1 MAQHINLLTRSR
13 ARKGWVWLSLRLL
26 VLLLL
31 LFVLRGVYVEIK
43 LNRLK
48 NSTDVV
54 LLQVDALRS
63 VLQIKR
69 SETGL
74 DQAQKLSKESAEM
87 RQLMASQT
95 ALMQVIQKGEVG
107 SLQGHSVVFH
117 NLATVPQQGVWL
129 QQIDVSNAGRSLALM
144 GMAMQTESLM
154 QYATAVSRSFQALNI
169 EFASLE
175 LFKDSTAD
183 ADGRVAPSV
192 LKFKLN

>member
-1 MAQHINLLTRSR
+1 
-13 ARKGWVWLSLRLL
+13 LL

-69 SETGL
+69 RETGL

-107 SLQGHSVVFH
+107 SLQGHSVVFN